1 MARTAKNKRKKQS
14 PSSSTSNRKK
24 GVARKTSAG
33 KNRRVA
39 KRTTIAAAAKKN
51 RSRSTSTKRKRT
63 ASRNKKTK
71 SGSPATVKRSQ
82 KPTSN
87 TTEHTIV
94 RIMGQGQYKI
104 DKATMEKLNEIDNE
118 IVKIFD
124 GKTLP
129 SESSNVS
136 EDTNSRLQSKLSEMA
151 SLIINKGEPLS
162 TKEIVPSDFIIPPV
176 DTSLEE
182 AQELFKEEGILPG

>member
-14 PSSSTSNRKK
+14 PSSFASNRKK
-24 GVARKTSAG
+24 SVTRKTSAG
-33 KNRRVA
+33 KNRRLA

-51 RSRSTSTKRKRT
+51 RSRSTSTKRTRT

-71 SGSPATVKRSQ
+71 SGSLATVKRSQ

-87 TTEHTIV
+87 TTGHTIV

-136 EDTNSRLQSKLSEMA
+136 GDINSRLQTKLSDMT
-151 SLIINKGEPLS
+151 SMIINKGEPLS
-162 TKEIVPSDFIIPPV
+162 TKEIVPSDFIIPPA

-182 AQELFKEEGILPG
+182 AKELFKEEGILPG